1 MDDETRITQ
10 ALRRRGTTMLCPAC
24 QFVLRG
30 PVGTYRLVP
39 DKGADA
45 ALGGAKG
52 IKVSVYGCSNCGY
65 VRLHSANVIG
75 RLE

>member
-1 MDDETRITQ
+1 
-10 ALRRRGTTMLCPAC
+10 MLCPAC

-30 PVGTYRLVP
+30 PVGTYRLLP
-39 DKGADA
+39 EDDD
-45 ALGGAKG
+45 ALGGTKG
-52 IKVSVYGCSNCGY
+52 IKVTVYGCSNCGY

>member
-1 MDDETRITQ
+1 
-10 ALRRRGTTMLCPAC
+10 MLSPAC

-39 DKGADA
+39 EDEGS
-45 ALGGAKG
+45 LGGEKG
-52 IKVSVYGCSNCGY
+52 IKVTVYGCGNCGY

-75 RLE
+75 QLE

>member
-1 MDDETRITQ
+1 MSDEQRITQ

-39 DKGADA
+39 DDAD
-45 ALGGAKG
+45 ALGGANG
-52 IKVSVYGCSNCGY
+52 IRVTVYGCSNCGY

-75 RLE
+75 KLE

>member
-1 MDDETRITQ
+1 
-10 ALRRRGTTMLCPAC
+10 MLCPAC

-30 PVGTYRLVP
+30 PVGTYRLIP
-39 DKGADA
+39 EQDDDS

-52 IKVSVYGCSNCGY
+52 IKVTVYGCSNCGY

>member
-1 MDDETRITQ
+1 
-10 ALRRRGTTMLCPAC
+10 MLCPAC

-39 DKGADA
+39 DDGEDS
-45 ALGGAKG
+45 LGGAKG
-52 IKVSVYGCSNCGY
+52 IKVTVYGCSNCGY

-75 RLE
+75 KLE

>member
-1 MDDETRITQ
+1 
-10 ALRRRGTTMLCPAC
+10 MLCPAC

-30 PVGTYRLVP
+30 PVGTYRLLP
-39 DKGADA
+39 EDDGS

-52 IKVSVYGCSNCGY
+52 IKVTVYGCSNCGY

-75 RLE
+75 QLE

>member
-1 MDDETRITQ
+1 MSDEQRITQ

-30 PVGTYRLVP
+30 PVGTYRLV
-39 DKGADA
+39 ADDA
-45 ALGGAKG
+45 GALGGASG

-75 RLE
+75 KLE

>member
-1 MDDETRITQ
+1 MDDEARITQ
-10 ALRRRGTTMLCPAC
+10 ALRRRGTSMLCPAC
-24 QFVLRG
+24 NFVLRG
-30 PVGTYRLVP
+30 PIGTYRLVAEE
-39 DKGADA
+39 DGAA
-45 ALGGAKG
+45 SKG